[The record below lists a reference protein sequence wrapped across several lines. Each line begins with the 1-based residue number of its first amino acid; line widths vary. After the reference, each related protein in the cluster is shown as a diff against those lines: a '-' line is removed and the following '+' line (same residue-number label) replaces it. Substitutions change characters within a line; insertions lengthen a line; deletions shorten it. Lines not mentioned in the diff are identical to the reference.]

1 MEEITEEL
9 TSGGVTAEIIK
20 NAGRLVDDGLVE
32 RLKGLGSFNILT
44 LKREVSIYTRKKYG
58 WDYIEGIRT
67 ELLRRGFE
75 YRGDNIIYVRK

>member
-9 TSGGVTAEIIK
+9 ISEGATAEIIK
-20 NAGRLVDDGLVE
+20 NAGRLVDNGLVE
-32 RLKGLGSFNILT
+32 RLKRLGSFNILT
-44 LKREVSIYTRKKYG
+44 LKREVLNYTRINYG

-75 YRGDNIIYVRK
+75 YRGDNINYVQK